1 MATNYYYIATPFAD
15 LDQPCWRLVEAEVGG
30 AEAIVFALRLRGLAA
45 QASFGGLVA
54 LHDGTPMQAAQIC
67 SVLGYTPQRVQRS
80 LEILHRHH
88 LAEAVEGG
96 GIRLLD
102 PLLLQHLR
110 ALEVPKGPKS
120 GALRSKEYRDR
131 KILKANDEKTK
142 DVTRNVT
149 KLRDVS
155 SDAARDGAVAQQPQ
169 NADISCKSPSHETS
183 QNSSNKK
190 IEYTTTTTAV
200 VVKPNE
206 DLLQKA
212 KLILSAW
219 LPAVAAVDAVAA
231 ALAANHPPEFIV
243 AQIAYSRQNA
253 KSNPCAYLQAA
264 LQGDFA
270 GFYAAA
276 EAKAAAVAAKQARA
290 TAEAAALAKEDSLL
304 PPVSATECFS
314 IFEKL
319 ELQNVQQQG

>member
-45 QASFGGLVA
+45 QAGFGGVVA
-54 LHDGTPMQAAQIC
+54 LHDGTPMQADQIC

-142 DVTRNVT
+142 DITRNVT
-149 KLRDVS
+149 KLRD
-155 SDAARDGAVAQQPQ
+155 AARDGAVTQQPQ
-169 NADISCKSPSHETS
+169 DADISCESPSHETS
-183 QNSSNKK
+183 QNSCNKK
-190 IEYTTTTTAV
+190 IEYTTTTTSV
-200 VVKPNE
+200 VVKPN
-206 DLLQKA
+206 DALLQKA

-219 LPAVAAVDAVAA
+219 LPAATAVDAVAA
-231 ALAANHPPEFIV
+231 ALAANHPPEFIA

-270 GFYAAA
+270 GFYAAE

-319 ELQNVQQQG
+319 EVQNVQQRG